1 MKSFSFLS
9 VVTKT
14 TLVHTVS
21 YFVIGLLSFLFLD
34 YGARYADPAVAVA
47 LRQTN
52 HPLVTAGPL
61 FQVLRGVLFGIAF
74 YALRDLIFSKRRG
87 WMTLWL
93 VLLIVGVFS
102 PFSAAPGSIEGF
114 VYSTLPAWFHLMS
127 LPELIVQSLLLA
139 SLTYYLVNHTE
150 KRWLSTLFVT
160 LFVIIVLLA
169 LLGALAAL
177 GFLPA
182 AA

>member
-1 MKSFSFLS
+1 
-9 VVTKT
+9 
-14 TLVHTVS
+14 
-21 YFVIGLLSFLFLD
+21 
-34 YGARYADPAVAVA
+34 
-47 LRQTN
+47 
-52 HPLVTAGPL
+52 
-61 FQVLRGVLFGIAF
+61 
-74 YALRDLIFSKRRG
+74 
-87 WMTLWL
+87 
-93 VLLIVGVFS
+93 
-102 PFSAAPGSIEGF
+102 
-114 VYSTLPAWFHLMS
+114 MS